1 MACGAVM
8 GYRPCD
14 LATSPDM
21 TMDMLTA
28 PFMGT
33 PFWMW
38 AIFFVLVPA
47 ILAFDLGFLTKGSR
61 EIGAKESTRLAA
73 VYISSGLL
81 FSLVIAWERN
91 WSDAFTYL
99 TAYVVEQSLA
109 LDNLFVIAVIFAQ
122 IGVPRAYQHRAL
134 VYGIIGVVVLRGIL
148 ILAGAALIEQYSW
161 LLTVFA
167 FILLYTGIKML
178 TSGDMEYDV
187 ESSPVMK
194 FLRKRVPV
202 TDGLRGDHFFVREP
216 NKAGQIVLMATP
228 LFVALVMVEIADVL
242 FAFDSIPAVF
252 AITTDAYLVFTS
264 NIFAILGLRAIYFAL
279 AAALQQFEYLKY
291 ALAGV
296 LVFIGG
302 KILAHD
308 LFGLPHV
315 SSGWSLTITLA
326 ILASGFAASWFFERK
341 RH

>member
-1 MACGAVM
+1 M
-8 GYRPCD
+8 PEF
-14 LATSPDM
+14 LA
-21 TMDMLTA
+21 A

-47 ILAFDLGFLTKGSR
+47 ILAFDLGVLSKGAR
-61 EIGAKESTRLAA
+61 EIGARQATRLAA
-73 VYISSGLL
+73 VYISAGLL

-122 IGVPRAYQHRAL
+122 LGVPRHLQHRAL
-134 VYGIIGVVVLRGIL
+134 VWGIIGVVVLRGVL
-148 ILAGAALIEQYSW
+148 ILAGSVLIEQYSW

-167 FILLYTGIKML
+167 VILLYTGIKML
-178 TSGDMEYDV
+178 RSGDVEYDT
-187 ESSPVMK
+187 ESSPILK
-194 FLRKRVPV
+194 LIKRWIPV
-202 TDGLRGDHFFVREP
+202 TDGLREDAFFVREANP
-216 NKAGQIVLMATP
+216 AGKVVLMATP
-228 LFVALVMVEIADVL
+228 LFVALVLVEIADVM

-308 LFGLPHV
+308 IFGLPHI
-315 SSGWSLTITLA
+315 SSGWSLAITLT
-326 ILASGFAASWFFERK
+326 ILAAGFIASFLHGRRIEPSSLDRTPE
-341 RH
+341 